1 MQLDKLFSNFGLASS
16 AAELVTLIL
25 VLLVLSTLFWLLVG
39 RFRLHNFLINMYI
52 SLAILQVIPKDVMA
66 FSKNSSILVFLISVV
81 LLTLLNK
88 YLFDIHQSG
97 SGLALWQVFVMS
109 FFEVVLLLS
118 IVISF
123 LPAKEV
129 TLYISKNFL
138 SYFIDPLWRLVWMI
152 APLAF
157 LVFVR
162 KREK

>member
-129 TLYISKNFL
+129 TSYISKNSL
-138 SYFIDPLWRLVWMI
+138 NYFIDPIWRLVWMI

-162 KREK
+162 KRER